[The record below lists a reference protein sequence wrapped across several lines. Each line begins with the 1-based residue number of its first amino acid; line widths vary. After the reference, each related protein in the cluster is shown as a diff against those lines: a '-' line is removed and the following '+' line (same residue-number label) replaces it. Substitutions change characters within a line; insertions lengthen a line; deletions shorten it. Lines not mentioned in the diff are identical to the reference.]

1 MDDQRPP
8 PPYSVHNPHDTSS
21 QILAE
26 SAGLVPQESNG
37 LNASSV
43 GANSH
48 FASRPP
54 DQSSLSRII
63 SHRMVLQHDSSRDEI
78 QLPALFSERGVDE
91 QDWFTFCNHLFP
103 DHVLAGNNQKG
114 GTAYGLDEKPPLYPS
129 SEIANGFANLGQP
142 NSTTGPK
149 DGDPEKDY
157 SRRAN
162 IHKVVKEWNAGFFE
176 PRGLLVIAKTPAP
189 LSSKLKDLNSR
200 SIFGGTI
207 IAKAAARG
215 DFKVVE
221 GLLLQ
226 GADPDSSALYDA
238 AVNKHPAVVDVL
250 IQHGAKVDT
259 KPSTTHL
266 VASQGNARTLATLL
280 KYGANPNHKNW
291 TGNSPLFDAASRGDI
306 PVLKLLL
313 AYGANPNYAN
323 TGGHSALYYAI
334 QRRDTTVIQLLLDYE
349 ADPDY
354 RPWAGQP
361 CVHLAASQG
370 DMNTVQALISKGA
383 NINAIPTMGETALGS
398 AIYRD
403 NAEMVHLLL
412 ENGADVNIKPLT
424 GQSPLFLVASRGDSV
439 LLRLLLEKGANVDE
453 SPPGFP
459 SALYMAIHRE
469 DLETAKVL
477 LEFGANASTGN
488 SLNVAVDH
496 GNVDAV
502 KMLLDHGA
510 DPNSKPPG
518 GQTPLYSAAAKGD
531 TVSMQLLLG
540 KGAKVD
546 WSPAGFPTALYMAV
560 AREDAKVARV
570 LLSYGADVNA
580 TTPGYGTV
588 IERAMKS
595 GSEGIRQLLSQDRGN
610 YYPSDKEG

>member
-1 MDDQRPP
+1 MDDHLPP

-21 QILAE
+21 QILAD
-26 SAGLVPQESNG
+26 SVSLVPQESND
-37 LNASSV
+37 LSASSI
-43 GANSH
+43 GANFH

-54 DQSSLSRII
+54 DQTPPSRII
-63 SHRMVLQHDSSRDEI
+63 SHRIVLEPDSSRDEI
-78 QLPALFSERGVDE
+78 ELPPLFSERGVDE

-114 GTAYGLDEKPPLYPS
+114 GTSYELDEKKPLYPS
-129 SEIANGFANLGQP
+129 SKNANGLGNLGSS

-149 DGDPEKDY
+149 DGDSEKDY
-157 SRRAN
+157 VRRSN
-162 IHKVVKEWNAGFFE
+162 IHKVVKEWNSGFFE
-176 PRGLLVIAKTPAP
+176 PRGLLVIAKTSAP
-189 LSSKLKDLNSR
+189 LSSKLGDLNSR

-238 AVNKHPAVVDVL
+238 AANRHPSVVNLL

-291 TGNSPLFDAASRGDI
+291 TGNSPLFDAAGRGDI

-334 QRRDTTVIQLLLDYE
+334 QRRDITVIQLLLDYE
-349 ADPDY
+349 ADPNY
-354 RPWAGQP
+354 RPWTGQP
-361 CVHLAASQG
+361 CVHLAAAQG

-383 NINAIPTMGETALGS
+383 DINATPTMGETALGS

-403 NAEMVHLLL
+403 NLEMVHLLL
-412 ENGADVNIKPLT
+412 DNGADVNIKPLT
-424 GQSPLFLVASRGDSV
+424 GQSPLFLVASRGEVV
-439 LLRLLLEKGANVDE
+439 LLRLLLEKGANLDE

-488 SLNVAVDH
+488 SLNVAVNH
-496 GNVDAV
+496 SNVNAV
-502 KMLLDHGA
+502 KLLLDHGA

-518 GQTPLYSAAAKGD
+518 GQTPLYSSAAKGD
-531 TVSMQLLLG
+531 TVSMELLLK

-546 WSPAGFPTALYMAV
+546 WTPAGFPTALYMAV
-560 AREDAKVARV
+560 AREDPKVARI

-580 TTPGYGTV
+580 TVAGFGTV
-588 IERAMKS
+588 LDRVMKS
-595 GSEGIRQLLSQDRGN
+595 GSEEIRQLLSLDKSN
-610 YYPSDKEG
+610 YYPFDKEG